1 MNVKSVGNYRLNLD
15 FDNYKILPLLF
26 GHHDCNLARIEQK
39 LHVSLACFGSVIEVS
54 GNQVDAEKAKVILET
69 LYQKLESSEND
80 EILET
85 GIVDAAIKWVEK
97 TPDKPGDI
105 KLADFNDSSTI
116 LTTWKRKVAPR
127 SPNQHYYIKSLMR
140 TELAVGVGPA
150 GTGKTYLAV
159 AVAVAMLKNRQ
170 VERIILSRPAVEAG
184 ERLGF
189 LPGDLKDK
197 VDPYL
202 RPLYDALHDMMPGD
216 QVERLIENGEIEIA
230 PLAFMRGRTLANS
243 YVILDE
249 AQNTTPAQMKMF
261 LTRMGENSRVCIT
274 GDLSQIDLPNG
285 AKSGLNDA
293 LEILRTIPEVRIT
306 EFFSSDVVRHPMVT
320 KIVNAYDQ
328 REGEQLYKVP
338 AQ

>member
-1 MNVKSVGNYRLNLD
+1 MNVKSVGNYRLSLD

-97 TPDKPGDI
+97 TPNKPGDI
-105 KLADFNDSSTI
+105 KLADFNDSSSI

-127 SPNQHYYIKSLMR
+127 SPNQHYYIKSLMQ

>member
-1 MNVKSVGNYRLNLD
+1 LNVKSVGNYRLNLD
-15 FDNYKILPLLF
+15 FDNYKLLPLLF
-26 GHHDCNLARIEQK
+26 GQHDCNLARIEQK
-39 LHVSLACFGSVIEVS
+39 LHVSLACFGSIIEVS
-54 GNQVDAEKAKVILET
+54 GNQVDTEKAKVILET

-80 EILET
+80 QMLET
-85 GIVDAAIKWVEK
+85 SIVDAAIKWVEK
-97 TPDKPGDI
+97 TANKTGDI
-105 KLADFNDSSTI
+105 KLADFNDSSSI

-127 SPNQHYYIKSLMR
+127 SPNQHYYIKSLMQ
-140 TELAVGVGPA
+140 TELAVAVGPA

-159 AVAVAMLKNRQ
+159 AVAVAMLKNRE
-170 VERIILSRPAVEAG
+170 VERLILSRPAVEAG

-261 LTRMGENSRVCIT
+261 LTRMGENSHVCIT
-274 GDLSQIDLPNG
+274 GDLSQIDLPIG

-293 LEILRTIPEVRIT
+293 LEILRTIPDVRIT
-306 EFFSSDVVRHPMVT
+306 EFFSSDVVRHRLVT

-328 REGEQLYKVP
+328 REGKQLYTVS

>member
-39 LHVSLACFGSVIEVS
+39 LHVSLACFGSVIEVR
-54 GNQVDAEKAKVILET
+54 GNQVDTEKAKIILET

-80 EILET
+80 EMLET
-85 GIVDAAIKWVEK
+85 GVVDAAIKWVEK
-97 TPDKPGDI
+97 TANKPEDI

-170 VERIILSRPAVEAG
+170 VDRIILSRPAVEAG

-261 LTRMGENSRVCIT
+261 LTRMGENSHVCIT
-274 GDLSQIDLPNG
+274 GDLSQIDLPIG

>member
-1 MNVKSVGNYRLNLD
+1 LNVKSVGNYRLNLD
-15 FDNYKILPLLF
+15 FDNYKLLPLLF
-26 GHHDCNLARIEQK
+26 GQHDCNLARIEQK
-39 LHVSLACFGSVIEVS
+39 LHVSLACFGSIIEVS
-54 GNQVDAEKAKVILET
+54 GNQVDTEKAKVILET

-80 EILET
+80 QMLET
-85 GIVDAAIKWVEK
+85 SIVDAAIKWVEK
-97 TPDKPGDI
+97 TANKTGDI
-105 KLADFNDSSTI
+105 KLADFNDSSSI

-127 SPNQHYYIKSLMR
+127 SPNQHYYIKSLMQ

-159 AVAVAMLKNRQ
+159 AVAVAMLKNRE
-170 VERIILSRPAVEAG
+170 VERLILSRPAVEAG

-243 YVILDE
+243 YIILDE

-261 LTRMGENSRVCIT
+261 LTRMGENSHVCIT
-274 GDLSQIDLPNG
+274 GDLSQIDLPIG

-293 LEILRTIPEVRIT
+293 LEILRTIPDVRIT
-306 EFFSSDVVRHPMVT
+306 EFFSSDVVRHRLVT

-328 REGEQLYKVP
+328 REGKQLYTVS

>member
-15 FDNYKILPLLF
+15 FDNYKLLPLLF
-26 GHHDCNLARIEQK
+26 GQHDCNLARIEQK
-39 LHVSLACFGSVIEVS
+39 LHVSLASFGSIIEVS
-54 GNQVDAEKAKVILET
+54 GNQVDTEKAKVILET
-69 LYQKLESSEND
+69 LYQKLESAEND
-80 EILET
+80 EMLET
-85 GIVDAAIKWVEK
+85 SMVDAAIKWVEK
-97 TPDKPGDI
+97 TPNKPGDMQ
-105 KLADFNDSSTI
+105 LADFNDSSSI

-127 SPNQHYYIKSLMR
+127 SPNQHYYIKSLMQS
-140 TELAVGVGPA
+140 ELAVAIGPA

-170 VERIILSRPAVEAG
+170 VERLILSRPAVEAG

-261 LTRMGENSRVCIT
+261 LTRMGENSHVCIT
-274 GDLSQIDLPNG
+274 GDLSQIDLPIG

-293 LEILRTIPEVRIT
+293 LEILRTIPDVRIT
-306 EFFSSDVVRHPMVT
+306 EFFSSDVVRHRLVT

-328 REGEQLYKVP
+328 REGKQLYTVS

>member
-1 MNVKSVGNYRLNLD
+1 MNVKSVGNYRLSLD

-97 TPDKPGDI
+97 TPNKPGDI

-293 LEILRTIPEVRIT
+293 LEILRTVPEVRIT

>member
-1 MNVKSVGNYRLNLD
+1 MNVKSVGNYRLSLD

-97 TPDKPGDI
+97 TPNKPGDI
-105 KLADFNDSSTI
+105 KLTDFNDSSTI

-170 VERIILSRPAVEAG
+170 VDRIILSRPAVEAG

-320 KIVNAYDQ
+320 KIVNAYEQ

>member
-1 MNVKSVGNYRLNLD
+1 MNVKSVGNYRLSLD

-97 TPDKPGDI
+97 TPNKPGDI
-105 KLADFNDSSTI
+105 KLAEFNDSSTI

>member
-1 MNVKSVGNYRLNLD
+1 M
-15 FDNYKILPLLF
+15 PLLF
-26 GHHDCNLARIEQK
+26 GQHDCNLARIEQK
-39 LHVSLACFGSVIEVS
+39 LHVSLACFGSIIEVS
-54 GNQVDAEKAKVILET
+54 GNQVDTEKAKVILET

-80 EILET
+80 QMLET
-85 GIVDAAIKWVEK
+85 SIVDAAIKWVEK
-97 TPDKPGDI
+97 TANKTGDI
-105 KLADFNDSSTI
+105 KLADFNDSSSI

-127 SPNQHYYIKSLMR
+127 SPNQHYYIKSLMQ

-159 AVAVAMLKNRQ
+159 AVAVAMLKNRE
-170 VERIILSRPAVEAG
+170 VERLILSRPAVEAG

-202 RPLYDALHDMMPGD
+202 RPLYDALHDMMPAD

-243 YVILDE
+243 YIILDE

-261 LTRMGENSRVCIT
+261 LTRMGENSHVCIT
-274 GDLSQIDLPNG
+274 GDLSQIDLPIG

-293 LEILRTIPEVRIT
+293 LEILRTIPDVRIT

-328 REGEQLYKVP
+328 REGKQLYTVS

>member
-97 TPDKPGDI
+97 TPNKPGDI

>member
-1 MNVKSVGNYRLNLD
+1 M
-15 FDNYKILPLLF
+15 
-26 GHHDCNLARIEQK
+26 
-39 LHVSLACFGSVIEVS
+39 
-54 GNQVDAEKAKVILET
+54 DAEKAKVILET

-97 TPDKPGDI
+97 TPNKPGDI

-328 REGEQLYKVP
+328 REGKQLYKVP

>member
-1 MNVKSVGNYRLNLD
+1 MNVKSVGNYRLSLD

-97 TPDKPGDI
+97 TPNKPGDI

-320 KIVNAYDQ
+320 KIVNAYEQ

>member
-15 FDNYKILPLLF
+15 FDNYKLLPLLF
-26 GHHDCNLARIEQK
+26 GQHDCNLARIEQK
-39 LHVSLACFGSVIEVS
+39 LHVSLACFGSIIEVS
-54 GNQVDAEKAKVILET
+54 GNQVDTEKAKVILET

-97 TPDKPGDI
+97 TPNKPGDI

>member
-15 FDNYKILPLLF
+15 FDNYKLLPLLF
-26 GHHDCNLARIEQK
+26 GQHDCNLARIEQK
-39 LHVSLACFGSVIEVS
+39 LHVSLACFGSIIEVS
-54 GNQVDAEKAKVILET
+54 GNQVDTEKAKVILET

-80 EILET
+80 QMLET
-85 GIVDAAIKWVEK
+85 SIVDAAIKWVEK
-97 TPDKPGDI
+97 TANKTGDI
-105 KLADFNDSSTI
+105 KLADFNDSSSI

-127 SPNQHYYIKSLMR
+127 SPNQHYYIKSLMQ

-170 VERIILSRPAVEAG
+170 VERLILSRPAVEAG

-261 LTRMGENSRVCIT
+261 LTRMGENSHVCIT
-274 GDLSQIDLPNG
+274 GDLSQIDLPIG

-293 LEILRTIPEVRIT
+293 LEILRTIPDVRIT

-328 REGEQLYKVP
+328 REGKQLYTVS

>member
-1 MNVKSVGNYRLNLD
+1 MNVKSVGNYRLSLD

-80 EILET
+80 EMLET
-85 GIVDAAIKWVEK
+85 GVVDAAIKWVEK
-97 TPDKPGDI
+97 TANNPGDI
-105 KLADFNDSSTI
+105 KLADFNDPSTI

-293 LEILRTIPEVRIT
+293 LEILRTIPDVRIT

-320 KIVNAYDQ
+320 KIVDAYDQ
-328 REGEQLYKVP
+328 REGKQLYTVS

>member
-15 FDNYKILPLLF
+15 FDNYKLLPLLF
-26 GHHDCNLARIEQK
+26 GQHDCNLARIEQK
-39 LHVSLACFGSVIEVS
+39 LHVSLACFGSIIEVS
-54 GNQVDAEKAKVILET
+54 GNQVDTEKAKLILET

-80 EILET
+80 QMLET
-85 GIVDAAIKWVEK
+85 SIVDAAIKWVEK
-97 TPDKPGDI
+97 TANKTGDI
-105 KLADFNDSSTI
+105 KLADFNDSSSI

-127 SPNQHYYIKSLMR
+127 SPNQHYYIKSLMQ

-159 AVAVAMLKNRQ
+159 AVAVAMLKNRE
-170 VERIILSRPAVEAG
+170 VERLILSRPAVEAG

-216 QVERLIENGEIEIA
+216 QVERLIDNGEIEIA

-261 LTRMGENSRVCIT
+261 LTRMGENSHVCIT
-274 GDLSQIDLPNG
+274 GDLSQIDLPIG

-293 LEILRTIPEVRIT
+293 LEILRTIPDVRIT

-328 REGEQLYKVP
+328 REGKQLYTVS

>member
-15 FDNYKILPLLF
+15 FDNYKLLPLLF
-26 GHHDCNLARIEQK
+26 GQHDCNLARIEQK
-39 LHVSLACFGSVIEVS
+39 LHVSLACFGSIIEVS
-54 GNQVDAEKAKVILET
+54 GNQVDTEKAKVILET

-80 EILET
+80 QMLET
-85 GIVDAAIKWVEK
+85 SIVDAAIKWVEK
-97 TPDKPGDI
+97 TANKTGDI
-105 KLADFNDSSTI
+105 KLADFNDPSSI

-127 SPNQHYYIKSLMR
+127 SPNQHYYIKSLMQ

-170 VERIILSRPAVEAG
+170 VERLILSRPAVEAG

-261 LTRMGENSRVCIT
+261 LTRMGENSHVCIT
-274 GDLSQIDLPNG
+274 GDLSQIDLPIG

-293 LEILRTIPEVRIT
+293 LEILRTIPDVSIT

-328 REGEQLYKVP
+328 REGKQLYTVS

>member
-15 FDNYKILPLLF
+15 FDNYNILPLLF

-69 LYQKLESSEND
+69 LYQKLESSKND

-97 TPDKPGDI
+97 TPNKPGDI

>member
-15 FDNYKILPLLF
+15 FDNYKLLPLLF
-26 GHHDCNLARIEQK
+26 GQHDCNLARIEQK
-39 LHVSLACFGSVIEVS
+39 LHVSLACFGSIIEVS
-54 GNQVDAEKAKVILET
+54 GNQVDTEKAKVILET

-80 EILET
+80 QMLET
-85 GIVDAAIKWVEK
+85 SIVDAAIKWVEK
-97 TPDKPGDI
+97 TANKTGDV
-105 KLADFNDSSTI
+105 KLADFNDSSSI

-127 SPNQHYYIKSLMR
+127 SPNQHYYIKSLMQ
-140 TELAVGVGPA
+140 TELAVAVGPA

-170 VERIILSRPAVEAG
+170 VERLILSRPAVEAG

-261 LTRMGENSRVCIT
+261 LTRMGENSHVCIT

-293 LEILRTIPEVRIT
+293 LEILRTIPDVRIT

-328 REGEQLYKVP
+328 REGKQLYTVS

>member
-1 MNVKSVGNYRLNLD
+1 M
-15 FDNYKILPLLF
+15 
-26 GHHDCNLARIEQK
+26 Q
-39 LHVSLACFGSVIEVS
+39 
-54 GNQVDAEKAKVILET
+54 
-69 LYQKLESSEND
+69 
-80 EILET
+80 
-85 GIVDAAIKWVEK
+85 
-97 TPDKPGDI
+97 
-105 KLADFNDSSTI
+105 
-116 LTTWKRKVAPR
+116 
-127 SPNQHYYIKSLMR
+127 

-170 VERIILSRPAVEAG
+170 VERLILSRPAVEAG

-261 LTRMGENSRVCIT
+261 LTRMGENSHVCIT
-274 GDLSQIDLPNG
+274 GDLSQIDLPIG

-293 LEILRTIPEVRIT
+293 LEILRTIPDVRIT

-320 KIVNAYDQ
+320 KIVDAYDQ
-328 REGEQLYKVP
+328 REGKQLYTVS

>member
-15 FDNYKILPLLF
+15 FDNYKLLPLLF
-26 GHHDCNLARIEQK
+26 GQHDCNLARIEQK
-39 LHVSLACFGSVIEVS
+39 LHVSLACFGSIIEVS
-54 GNQVDAEKAKVILET
+54 GNQVDTEKAKVILET

-80 EILET
+80 QMLET
-85 GIVDAAIKWVEK
+85 SIVDAAIKWVEK
-97 TPDKPGDI
+97 TANKTGDI
-105 KLADFNDSSTI
+105 KLADFNDSSSI

-127 SPNQHYYIKSLMR
+127 SPNQHYYIKSLMQ

-170 VERIILSRPAVEAG
+170 VERLILSRPAVEAG

-202 RPLYDALHDMMPGD
+202 RPLYDALHDMMPAD

-243 YVILDE
+243 YIILDE

-261 LTRMGENSRVCIT
+261 LTRMGENSHVCIT
-274 GDLSQIDLPNG
+274 GDLSQIDLPIG

-293 LEILRTIPEVRIT
+293 LEILRTIPDVRIT
-306 EFFSSDVVRHPMVT
+306 EFFSSDVVRHRLVT

-328 REGEQLYKVP
+328 REGKQLYTVS

>member
-15 FDNYKILPLLF
+15 FDNYKLLPLLF
-26 GHHDCNLARIEQK
+26 GQHDCNLARIEQK
-39 LHVSLACFGSVIEVS
+39 LHVSLACFGSIIEVS
-54 GNQVDAEKAKVILET
+54 GNQVDTEKAKVILET
-69 LYQKLESSEND
+69 LYEKLESSKND
-80 EILET
+80 QMLET
-85 GIVDAAIKWVEK
+85 SIVDAAIRWVDK
-97 TPDKPGDI
+97 TANKSGDI
-105 KLADFNDSSTI
+105 KLADFNDSSSI

-127 SPNQHYYIKSLMR
+127 SPNQHYYIKSLMQ

-170 VERIILSRPAVEAG
+170 VERLILSRPAVEAG

-261 LTRMGENSRVCIT
+261 LTRMGENSHVCIT
-274 GDLSQIDLPNG
+274 GDLSQIDLPIG
-285 AKSGLNDA
+285 TKSGLNDA
-293 LEILRTIPEVRIT
+293 LEILRTIPDVRIT

-328 REGEQLYKVP
+328 RDGKQFYKVP

>member
-1 MNVKSVGNYRLNLD
+1 LSVKSVGNYRLNLD
-15 FDNYKILPLLF
+15 FDNYKLLPLLF
-26 GHHDCNLARIEQK
+26 GQHDCNLARIEQK
-39 LHVSLACFGSVIEVS
+39 LHVSLACFGSIIEVS
-54 GNQVDAEKAKVILET
+54 GNQVDTEKAKVILET

-80 EILET
+80 QMLET
-85 GIVDAAIKWVEK
+85 SIVDAAIKWVEK
-97 TPDKPGDI
+97 TANKTGDI
-105 KLADFNDSSTI
+105 KLADFNDSSSI

-127 SPNQHYYIKSLMR
+127 SPNQHYYIKSLMQ

-159 AVAVAMLKNRQ
+159 AVAVAMLKNRE
-170 VERIILSRPAVEAG
+170 VERLILSRPAVEAG

-202 RPLYDALHDMMPGD
+202 RPLYDALHDMMPAD

-243 YVILDE
+243 YIILDE

-261 LTRMGENSRVCIT
+261 LTRMGENSHVCIT
-274 GDLSQIDLPNG
+274 GDLSQIDLPIG

-293 LEILRTIPEVRIT
+293 LEILRTIPDVRIT
-306 EFFSSDVVRHPMVT
+306 EFFSSDVVRHRLVT

-328 REGEQLYKVP
+328 REGKQLYTVS

>member
-1 MNVKSVGNYRLNLD
+1 
-15 FDNYKILPLLF
+15 LPLLF
-26 GHHDCNLARIEQK
+26 GQHDCNLARIEQK
-39 LHVSLACFGSVIEVS
+39 LHVSLACFGSIIEVS
-54 GNQVDAEKAKVILET
+54 GNQVDTEKAKLILET

-80 EILET
+80 QMLET
-85 GIVDAAIKWVEK
+85 SIVDAAIKWVEK
-97 TPDKPGDI
+97 TANKTGDI
-105 KLADFNDSSTI
+105 KLADFNDSSSI

-127 SPNQHYYIKSLMR
+127 SPNQHYYIKSLMQ

-159 AVAVAMLKNRQ
+159 AVAVAMLKNRE
-170 VERIILSRPAVEAG
+170 VERLILSRPAVEAG

-202 RPLYDALHDMMPGD
+202 RPLYDALHDMMPAD

-243 YVILDE
+243 YIILDE

-261 LTRMGENSRVCIT
+261 LTRMGENSHVCIT
-274 GDLSQIDLPNG
+274 GDLSQIDLPIG

-293 LEILRTIPEVRIT
+293 LEILRTIPDVRIT
-306 EFFSSDVVRHPMVT
+306 EFFSSDVVRHRLVT

-328 REGEQLYKVP
+328 REGKQLYTVS